1 MHCSVI
7 IRMDNATF
15 EDNPGAELSRMLRDV
30 AEVAAGDVF
39 LAEPMRL
46 YDANGSAV
54 GWFAVWD
61 EGSDDML

>member
-54 GWFAVWD
+54 GWFAVS
-61 EGSDDML
+61 EDDPPK